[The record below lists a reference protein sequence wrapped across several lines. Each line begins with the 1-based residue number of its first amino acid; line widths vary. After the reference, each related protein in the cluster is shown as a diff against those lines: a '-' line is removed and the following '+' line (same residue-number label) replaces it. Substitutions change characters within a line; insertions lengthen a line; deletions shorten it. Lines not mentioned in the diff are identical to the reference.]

1 VILQLLAQ
9 HLIGRLHRVHHL
21 NQSFE
26 LVRFV
31 LNLDQLV
38 RFVLNLGRLVRFV
51 LNLDQHF
58 DLVFRLLMVVLMWG
72 ILSLLKPF
80 FF

>member
-1 VILQLLAQ
+1 MQQVILQLLAQ
-9 HLIGRLHRVHHL
+9 HLFERLYRVHQM

-31 LNLDQLV
+31 LSLDQ
-38 RFVLNLGRLVRFV
+38 LVRFV

-58 DLVFRLLMVVLMWG
+58 ELVV
-72 ILSLLKPF
+72 
-80 FF
+80 